1 MNDSSFV
8 PAFHHLPNDF
18 TSLDC
23 EILVIDGPGGTTVR
37 PPSPQLLKLA
47 QAERARIDRWEE
59 QLRRTRSDNKLSDS
73 VDFGSGGRPSG
84 RE

>member
-1 MNDSSFV
+1 MNAIDPNPSFDEV
-8 PAFHHLPNDF
+8 PSEF

-23 EILVIDGPGGTTVR
+23 AILVIDGPGDTTVR

-59 QLRRTRSDNKLSDS
+59 QLRNS
-73 VDFGSGGRPSG
+73 GRPG
-84 RE
+84 R